1 MCYCE
6 PRFKAVYL
14 IIIQKCAFPGI
25 FNSRAVLEKGVKI
38 VYNTADMIND
48 LKLKRLFRFEEENN
62 E

>member
-1 MCYCE
+1 MFGFPE
-6 PRFKAVYL
+6 L
-14 IIIQKCAFPGI
+14 MQKCAFPEI

>member
-1 MCYCE
+1 MFGFPE
-6 PRFKAVYL
+6 L
-14 IIIQKCAFPGI
+14 MQKCAFTEI

-48 LKLKRLFRFEEENN
+48 LKLKRLFRFEGENN